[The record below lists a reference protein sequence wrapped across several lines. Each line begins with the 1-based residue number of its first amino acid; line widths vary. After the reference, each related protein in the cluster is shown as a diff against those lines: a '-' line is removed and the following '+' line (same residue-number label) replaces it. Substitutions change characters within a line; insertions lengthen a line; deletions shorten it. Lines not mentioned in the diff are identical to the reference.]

1 VGLSFYKKTASF
13 IFIGMLKV
21 IKNQSNTLILTLN
34 EKKTLASPV
43 FLFRCI
49 NDMQRTEVAFIA
61 ADISAYPTR
70 YNKFTIVETAGPQTP
85 TSGIIELSPAGYWHY
100 EVYEQTSTT
109 NLDYT
114 KALPNQLE
122 IGKLLVVG
130 TPSQFT
136 RYEQQDKKYTAY
148 TG

>member
-1 VGLSFYKKTASF
+1 
-13 IFIGMLKV
+13 
-21 IKNQSNTLILTLN
+21 
-34 EKKTLASPV
+34 
-43 FLFRCI
+43 
-49 NDMQRTEVAFIA
+49 MQRTEVAFIA

-70 YNKFTIVETAGPQTP
+70 YNKFTIVETAGTQTP

>member
-1 VGLSFYKKTASF
+1 
-13 IFIGMLKV
+13 
-21 IKNQSNTLILTLN
+21 
-34 EKKTLASPV
+34 
-43 FLFRCI
+43 
-49 NDMQRTEVAFIA
+49 MQRTEVAFIA

-100 EVYEQTSTT
+100 EVYEQTSTS

-114 KALPNQLE
+114 QALPNQLE

-130 TPSQFT
+130 TPSQFI
-136 RYEQQDKKYTAY
+136 RYEQQDKEYTAY